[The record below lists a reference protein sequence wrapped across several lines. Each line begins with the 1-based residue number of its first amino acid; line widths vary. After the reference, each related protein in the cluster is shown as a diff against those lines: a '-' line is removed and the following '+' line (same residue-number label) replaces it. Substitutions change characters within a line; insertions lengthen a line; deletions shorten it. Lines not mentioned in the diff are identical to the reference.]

1 MNPWRARLAV
11 LAVFVAGVVCGAA
24 GMHAWRARLE
34 RRAMG
39 TPEGLARIVVHRLD
53 RELRL
58 SPDQRRQIYE
68 ATARARDEA
77 AHVMEPLRP
86 QMAAIFE
93 RLRGEIRAVLS
104 EEQRGRFDRMVR
116 EHAGRMPR
124 LWMPPPHGGEGPP
137 GPHGRRPFPP
147 EAPPAPDSLPRPTPR
162 G

>member
-11 LAVFVAGVVCGAA
+11 LAVFVAGVVCGGA
-24 GMHAWRARLE
+24 GVHAWRARLD
-34 RRAMG
+34 RRGMG

-58 SPDQRRQIYE
+58 SPAQRRQIYE

-93 RLRGEIRAVLS
+93 RLRGEIRAVLT
-104 EEQRGRFDRMVR
+104 EEQRARFDRMVK

-124 LWMPPPHGGEGPP
+124 LWMPPPHGEGPP
-137 GPHGRRPFPP
+137 RHH
-147 EAPPAPDSLPRPTPR
+147 EHPPAPPGAAPEADSTPPPPR
-162 G
+162 

>member
-24 GMHAWRARLE
+24 GLHAWRARFD
-34 RRAMG
+34 RRGMG

-58 SPDQRRQIYE
+58 SPAQRRQIYE

-93 RLRGEIRAVLS
+93 RLRGEIRAALT
-104 EEQRGRFDRMVR
+104 EEQRARFDRMVK

-124 LWMPPPHGGEGPP
+124 LWMPPPHGEGPP
-137 GPHGRRPFPP
+137 GHHERPPAPPGAPP
-147 EAPPAPDSLPRPTPR
+147 EADSTPPTPPR
-162 G
+162 